1 MFLGVASYLKF
12 TAAFHALRVN
22 RSSETQLKQHQGAV
36 DIFWGLNFS
45 CLIES
50 IFQRGKQ
57 SSFFFPDGSGRQV
70 SVPCWSVQNYTGTLK
85 FFFNSWSPWRH
96 VMLLSNKSDVNL
108 GSWVIF
114 PGRVRPKNVLLPKP
128 PSWRENRSKNNPTCT
143 KVDPKTLHRRWTLLV
158 MYSWTKGGIDSGS
171 GDCFVMYILAFSMY
185 YMELLHDCLDYK
197 KFTL

>member
-1 MFLGVASYLKF
+1 MKASFSEGNNRHFSFLMVVDDKF
-12 TAAFHALRVN
+12 PFLVDQYKITRAL
-22 RSSETQLKQHQGAV
+22 
-36 DIFWGLNFS
+36 
-45 CLIES
+45 
-50 IFQRGKQ
+50 
-57 SSFFFPDGSGRQV
+57 
-70 SVPCWSVQNYTGTLK
+70 WSV
-85 FFFNSWSPWRH
+85 FFNSWSPWQH

-114 PGRVRPKNVLLPKP
+114 SGRVRPKNVLLPKP